1 MIKGFIMLIQLV
13 LMIGRWLER
22 RQWYNAAMKD
32 VEIELEKLSSKL
44 VKNAAAARD
53 AVDDAGVRDDKRNR
67 DNWPKDT

>member
-1 MIKGFIMLIQLV
+1 MIKGFIMLVQLV
-13 LMIGRWLER
+13 LMVGRWLER
-22 RQWYNAAMKD
+22 RGQLKDAMKD
-32 VEIELEKLSSKL
+32 VEIELEKLSTKL